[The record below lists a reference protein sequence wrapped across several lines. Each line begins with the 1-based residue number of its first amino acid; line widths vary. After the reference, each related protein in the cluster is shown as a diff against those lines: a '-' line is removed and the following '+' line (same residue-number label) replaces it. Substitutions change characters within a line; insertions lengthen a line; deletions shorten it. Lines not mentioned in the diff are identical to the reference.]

1 MEHTSRLHKVYRFAG
16 ALVIAGALFGG
27 AATLAGS
34 HAYAEPRPFLPGE
47 PACTDPQ
54 GNPHHEGEIILVG
67 DPGKETRYVCG
78 SDGNFHPLPTKM
90 VVHRLPGSVILNT
103 IAP

>member
-1 MEHTSRLHKVYRFAG
+1 MPMPNRGRFSPASRPAQ
-16 ALVIAGALFGG
+16 
-27 AATLAGS
+27 TLR
-34 HAYAEPRPFLPGE
+34 EIRI
-47 PACTDPQ
+47 TRV
-54 GNPHHEGEIILVG
+54 EIILVG

-90 VVHRLPGSVILNT
+90 AVHRLPGSVILNT